1 LSQPLRHPAVL
12 VRELAVTRRVLEVIV
27 PTLAMFGEVLVGL
40 GGSILTF
47 RGFVQAVCCG
57 SLGCHRQ
64 LPHPLGLF
72 TDANGIFEAP
82 RLLTAF
88 GLPADVCVGHQRLLL
103 VNRRVASSRATKT
116 GSVKRVENRQVRVG
130 PVAHL
135 LGAEA
140 VRLEYPTQVVFE
152 SVTLGVND
160 GARIGIV
167 GRNGDG
173 KSSLLGLLTGQL
185 RPDSG
190 RVTRR
195 SGLRV
200 SALSQADTL
209 DPERTVGWTLVADQ
223 PEHQWAGDARVR
235 EVVDGLVSDIAWDAT
250 ISTLS
255 GGQRRRVQLAQL
267 LIGEW
272 DVIAL
277 DEPTNH
283 LDIEGI
289 TWLAGHLRQRWARN
303 TGGLL
308 LVTHDRWFLDEVATT
323 TWEVHDG
330 IVEPFEGGYAA
341 YVLQR
346 VERDRLASAAEAKR
360 QNLMRKELA
369 WLRRGP
375 PARTSKPKFRIEA
388 ANQLIAD
395 VPPLRNTVELAKL
408 ATARLGKDVIDLLDV
423 SVSFDGRPV
432 LRDVEWRIAPGERTG
447 IVGANGAG
455 KSTLLGLIT
464 GSVAPDTGR
473 VKRGKTVRLAMLDQR
488 GEELAAV
495 AGDRIADLLGG
506 LRGGYQVDG
515 REVTP
520 AQLLERLGFAR
531 GQLSARVD
539 DLSGGQR
546 RRLQLMLTLL
556 AEPNVLLLDE
566 PTNDVDTDTLTAVED
581 LLDSWAGTLIVVS
594 HDRYLLERVTDQ
606 QYAILDG
613 RLRHLPGGIDEYLR
627 LAARRT
633 TTSASL
639 APSSGPSSGPAR
651 FEPATVSGS
660 QRRAAEKELAAVDR
674 QLARLA
680 DRIAAKHHE
689 LAEHDQSDH
698 VGLTRLTR
706 ELRGLE
712 GEVAERESRWLE
724 LSEALE

>member
-1 LSQPLRHPAVL
+1 
-12 VRELAVTRRVLEVIV
+12 
-27 PTLAMFGEVLVGL
+27 M
-40 GGSILTF
+40 
-47 RGFVQAVCCG
+47 
-57 SLGCHRQ
+57 
-64 LPHPLGLF
+64 
-72 TDANGIFEAP
+72 
-82 RLLTAF
+82 
-88 GLPADVCVGHQRLLL
+88 
-103 VNRRVASSRATKT
+103 
-116 GSVKRVENRQVRVG
+116 
-130 PVAHL
+130 AHL

-140 VRLEYPTQVVFE
+140 VHLEYPTQVVFE
-152 SVTLGVND
+152 SITLGIND

-173 KSSLLGLLTGQL
+173 KSSLLRLLTG
-185 RPDSG
+185 RKEPDSG

-200 SALSQADTL
+200 GALSQADTL
-209 DPERTVGWTLVADQ
+209 EPDHTVGWTLVGDAA
-223 PEHQWAGDARVR
+223 EHQWAGDARVR
-235 EVVDGLVSDIAWDAT
+235 DVVAGLVSDIAWDAT
-250 ISTLS
+250 VATLS
-255 GGQRRRVQLAQL
+255 GGQRRRVQLARL
-267 LIGEW
+267 LVGEW

-289 TWLAGHLRQRWARN
+289 TWLAGHLKRRWPPN

-330 IVEPFEGGYAA
+330 IVEPFDGGYAA

-346 VERDRLASAAEAKR
+346 VERDRMAAVAEAKR

-369 WLRRGP
+369 WLRRGA

-423 SVSFDGRPV
+423 SVSFGGRPV

-455 KSTLLGLIT
+455 KSTLLGLIDGT
-464 GSVAPDTGR
+464 IAPDAGR
-473 VKRGKTVRLAMLDQR
+473 VKRGKTVRLAVLDQQ
-488 GEELAAV
+488 GDALASV
-495 AGDRIADLLGG
+495 GDDRIADVLGR

-520 AQLLERLGFAR
+520 AQLLERLGFGR
-531 GQLSARVD
+531 GQLSARVA
-539 DLSGGQR
+539 DLSGGER

-556 AEPNVLLLDE
+556 SEPNVLLLDE

-606 QYAILDG
+606 QYAVLDG

-627 LAARRT
+627 LAEQRT
-633 TTSASL
+633 GGVGADRP
-639 APSSGPSSGPAR
+639 APSQQSQPTRPAMPGAQPAISGAQPAMSGA
-651 FEPATVSGS
+651 
-660 QRRAAEKELAAVDR
+660 QRRAAEKEVAAADR
-674 QLARLA
+674 QLARLT
-680 DRIAAKHHE
+680 DRIKDKHDE
-689 LAEHDQSDH
+689 LAAHDQSDH
-698 VGLTRLTR
+698 VGITRLTR
-706 ELRGLE
+706 ELRALE
-712 GEVAERESRWLE
+712 DEVAATESRWLE
-724 LSEALE
+724 LSEQLE

>member
-1 LSQPLRHPAVL
+1 
-12 VRELAVTRRVLEVIV
+12 
-27 PTLAMFGEVLVGL
+27 
-40 GGSILTF
+40 
-47 RGFVQAVCCG
+47 
-57 SLGCHRQ
+57 
-64 LPHPLGLF
+64 
-72 TDANGIFEAP
+72 
-82 RLLTAF
+82 
-88 GLPADVCVGHQRLLL
+88 
-103 VNRRVASSRATKT
+103 
-116 GSVKRVENRQVRVG
+116 
-130 PVAHL
+130 VAHL

-140 VRLEYPTQVVFE
+140 VHLEYPNQVVFKA
-152 SVTLGVND
+152 VTIGLGD
-160 GARIGIV
+160 GDRIGIV

-173 KSSLLGLLTGQL
+173 KSSLLDLLTGQL

-190 RVTRR
+190 RVTQR

-200 SALSQADTL
+200 GAVSQTDTL
-209 DPERTVGWTLVADQ
+209 DSNSTVGWTLVGDR
-223 PEHQWAGDARVR
+223 PEHEWAGDPRIR
-235 EVVDGLVSDIAWDAT
+235 DVVSGLVADIAWDAV

-255 GGQRRRVQLAQL
+255 GGQRRRVQLGAL
-267 LIGEW
+267 LIDDW

-289 TWLAGHLRQRWARN
+289 TWLAAHLSQRWARS

-346 VERDRLASAAEAKR
+346 VERDRQATVIEGKR

-375 PARTSKPKFRIEA
+375 PARTSKPKFRIDA

-395 VPPLRNTVELAKL
+395 VPPLRNPVELAKL

-432 LRDVEWRIAPGERTG
+432 LRDVEWRIGPGERSG

-464 GSVAPDTGR
+464 GAVQPDSGR
-473 VKRGKTVRLAMLDQR
+473 VKRGKTVQLGMLDQR
-488 GEELAAV
+488 GYELEPIASERV
-495 AGDRIADLLGG
+495 ADVIGR
-506 LRGGYQVDG
+506 LRAGYEVDG
-515 REVTP
+515 RDVTP
-520 AQLLERLGFAR
+520 TQLLERLGFA
-531 GQLSARVD
+531 GAQLSARVD
-539 DLSGGQR
+539 ELSGGQR
-546 RRLQLMLTLL
+546 RRLQLMLTVL

-566 PTNDVDTDTLTAVED
+566 PTNDVDTDMLAATED
-581 LLDSWAGTLIVVS
+581 LLDSWPGTLIVVS

-613 RLRHLPGGIDEYLR
+613 RLRHLPGGVDEYLR
-627 LAARRT
+627 LAQRAGAERAAPAAAR
-633 TTSASL
+633 
-639 APSSGPSSGPAR
+639 PSDSQAISGAR
-651 FEPATVSGS
+651 L
-660 QRRAAEKELAAVDR
+660 RAAEKEIASIDR
-674 QLARLA
+674 RLVRLA
-680 DRIAAKHHE
+680 GQIAAKHLE

-698 VGLTRLTR
+698 IGITRLT
-706 ELRGLE
+706 EQLRGLE
-712 GEVAERESRWLE
+712 GDVVELESRWLE
-724 LSEALE
+724 LSEAIE